1 VAVVGSF
8 SQVTTQQVDELATQS
23 DVHVA
28 RLDPST
34 WLESPALVEQT
45 VATAQACTERGEPVV
60 LAVSGHAPAAS
71 SRRLVQRMAEAA
83 EPLLRRASTL
93 VLTGGDTAR
102 SVLDRLGV
110 ERLQVLG
117 ELEPG
122 ICLSRDGT
130 RFVVTKAGGF
140 GDSQSLVRVLR
151 HLRNLSGGKAP
162 LEGKE

>member
-1 VAVVGSF
+1 MDCPAAVA
-8 SQVTTQQVDELATQS
+8 
-23 DVHVA
+23 
-28 RLDPST
+28 
-34 WLESPALVEQT
+34 QT
-45 VATAQACTERGEPVV
+45 VATAQACAGHGDPVV
-60 LAVSGHAPAAS
+60 LAVSGSAPAAS
-71 SRRLVQRMAEAA
+71 SRRLVDLMAEAA
-83 EPLLRRASTL
+83 EPLLRSASTL

-122 ICLSRDGT
+122 ICLSRDGA

-151 HLRNLSGGKAP
+151 HLRNVSGGKAP
-162 LEGKE
+162 PESKQ